1 MKHLFF
7 ILYLFK
13 EIISKLLF
21 VHVHI
26 RHGARGSSKGGFL
39 GSGKDYLNINW
50 ETNSEL
56 TEIGIRQ
63 EYILGFNTRI
73 KYKNFLSYYYNP
85 KEILI
90 YSTFINRA
98 IQSGYSFINGL
109 YFPKNN
115 FLTNEQIK
123 NSFPSNLLNE
133 NIEKE
138 IIKLGN
144 LTIPNGINVIPIHIF
159 NMKDHDFLLFAEI
172 SCKPVIKKRKEILK
186 SKYIKNT
193 VNNFQNKYKKKL
205 DTFFNKTNINFLWDF
220 DHIQDFCD
228 NFISDKIQQIDL
240 SYFNQ
245 ITKISFNELEK
256 DCNEIF
262 RINLEDYQLGNKDI
276 FFMSQTPVIKKLINY
291 MEKRIEIEEGILK
304 ENIYEK
310 YPKFLIYS
318 GHDSS
323 LIGIMLWMKELFN
336 CKTFLPLFGTSIY
349 FELYKNDNLTSLKG
363 NFEDY
368 FIKYFINDEELIN
381 LNFKEFKEISEK
393 YFWSDKEINDYCKFD
408 IVNLDVKKYEIKIY
422 LFIIFIMIVLSLIMF
437 YYFIDLYFK
446 IEGKKKIKNK
456 EKELEEIFEENK

>member
-109 YFPKNN
+109 YFPKNI

-123 NSFPSNLLNE
+123 NSFPSNLLNK

-144 LTIPNGINVIPIHIF
+144 LTIPNGINIIPIHIF

-186 SKYIKNT
+186 SNYIKNT

-291 MEKRIEIEEGILK
+291 MEKRIEIEEGNL
-304 ENIYEK
+304 ENNNLDYNS
-310 YPKFLIYS
+310 PKFIVYS
-318 GHDSS
+318 AHDSS
-323 LIGIMLWMKELFN
+323 MSGVMLWMKELFD
-336 CKTFLPLFGTSIY
+336 CKTIVPSFSSSLN
-349 FELYKNDNLTSLKG
+349 FELYKKDNNLKG
-363 NFEDY
+363 NYDDY
-368 FIKYFINDEELIN
+368 YIKYIINDEEILIISF
-381 LNFKEFKEISEK
+381 LLFKEKSKK
-393 YFWSDKEINDYCKFD
+393 YFWSDKEISHFCQFD
-408 IVNLDVKKYEIKIY
+408 IINKDI
-422 LFIIFIMIVLSLIMF
+422 
-437 YYFIDLYFK
+437 
-446 IEGKKKIKNK
+446 K
-456 EKELEEIFEENK
+456 EKEIKQYLLILCGLLALFTCMLFYFIRLFFYYKNKSKNKKNREDKELEDIFINK